1 MGVRAGNRVYTGRG
15 DLPDVIPVFPL
26 SGALLLPNGQMPLN
40 IFEPR
45 YIEMVDHAMAGE
57 RLIGMIQPKLDCA
70 AGGPVDDLCAIGCM
84 GRITQYA
91 ESCDGRYIVTLSGVS
106 RYRIVEEVAGTTGFR
121 QCRISV
127 ADFADDFDPK
137 CGNDDIDRENLI
149 CAFREYLDANGMEA
163 DWDSVN
169 KASNCGLLTALAM
182 MSPWGPAEKQA
193 LLEAPDQK
201 SRAETLIAM
210 TEIALAGASATLQ

>member
-1 MGVRAGNRVYTGRG
+1 MGIRAGNRLYAATN
-15 DLPDVIPVFPL
+15 DLPEVIPVFPL

-45 YIEMVDHAMAGE
+45 YVDMVDHAMAGE
-57 RLIGMIQPKLDCA
+57 RLIGMVQPKLDCA
-70 AGGPVDDLCAIGCM
+70 AATPVGDLCAVGCM

-91 ESCDGRYIVTLSGVS
+91 ETGDDRYIITLSGVC
-106 RYRIVEEVAGTTGFR
+106 RYRIVGEVAGNAAFR

-127 ADFADDFDPK
+127 DDFGNDLDPR
-137 CGNDDIDRENLI
+137 CGNDEIDRDKLI
-149 CAFREYLDANGMEA
+149 CAFRDYLDANGLEA
-163 DWDSVN
+163 DWESVHQ
-169 KASNCGLLTALAM
+169 ASNCGLLTALAM

-193 LLEAPDQK
+193 LLEAPDHK

-210 TEIALAGASATLQ
+210 TEIALAGDSATLQ

>member
-1 MGVRAGNRVYTGRG
+1 MVLKAGNARFSQTS
-15 DLPDVIPVFPL
+15 DLPEIIPVFPL

-45 YIEMVDHAMAGE
+45 YLAMIDYAMAAD
-57 RLIGMIQPKLDCA
+57 RIIGMIQPKLENV
-70 AGGPVDDLCAIGCM
+70 AGCPASDLCGIGCM

-91 ESCDGRYIVTLSGVS
+91 ETGDGRYIITLSGIC
-106 RYRIVEEVAGTTGFR
+106 RYAIVEEISAGTLFR
-121 QCRISV
+121 RCRIC
-127 ADFADDFDPK
+127 ADSFADDLNP
-137 CGNDDIDRENLI
+137 GSGAEEIDRDELI
-149 CAFREYLDANGMEA
+149 CAFRKYLDANGMEA
-163 DWDSVN
+163 DWESVSQ
-169 KASNCGLLTALAM
+169 ASTCGLLTALAM

-210 TEIALAGASATLQ
+210 AQFAMAGETSTLQ